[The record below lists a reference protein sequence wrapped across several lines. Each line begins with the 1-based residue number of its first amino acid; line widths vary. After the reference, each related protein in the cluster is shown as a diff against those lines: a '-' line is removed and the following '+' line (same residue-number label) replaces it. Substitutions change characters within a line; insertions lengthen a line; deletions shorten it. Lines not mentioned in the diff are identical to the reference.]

1 MKIVPLCLVVAALAN
16 AGCEQPKPYKPPT
29 PSSSERI
36 FDSQRSALEKAKTVE
51 GSIEQSA
58 AAQREAIDA
67 NK

>member
-1 MKIVPLCLVVAALAN
+1 MKTTTLCVFLLALIS
-16 AGCEQPKPYKPPT
+16 AGCKDQKPYKVPT
-29 PSSSERI
+29 PSSSDRL
-36 FDSQRSALEKAKTVE
+36 FDSQRDALEKAKTVE

>member
-1 MKIVPLCLVVAALAN
+1 MKIVPLCLVVVALAN

>member
-1 MKIVPLCLVVAALAN
+1 MKIIALSLFTLALAN
-16 AGCEQPKPYKPPT
+16 AGCDQPKPYKPPT
-29 PSSSERI
+29 PSSSERL

>member
-1 MKIVPLCLVVAALAN
+1 MKMLPLCLVVGTLLI

-29 PSSSERI
+29 PSSSERL

-58 AAQREAIDA
+58 AKQRDAIEAS
-67 NK
+67 K

>member
-1 MKIVPLCLVVAALAN
+1 MKILPLCLIAGPLVI

-29 PSSSERI
+29 PSSSERL

-67 NK
+67 SK

>member
-1 MKIVPLCLVVAALAN
+1 MKIITLSVLALALAN
-16 AGCEQPKPYKPPT
+16 AGCDQPKPYKPPT
-29 PSSSERI
+29 PSSSERL

>member
-1 MKIVPLCLVVAALAN
+1 MKIIPLCLSVGTLVI

-29 PSSSERI
+29 PSSSERL

-58 AAQREAIDA
+58 AKQREAIDV